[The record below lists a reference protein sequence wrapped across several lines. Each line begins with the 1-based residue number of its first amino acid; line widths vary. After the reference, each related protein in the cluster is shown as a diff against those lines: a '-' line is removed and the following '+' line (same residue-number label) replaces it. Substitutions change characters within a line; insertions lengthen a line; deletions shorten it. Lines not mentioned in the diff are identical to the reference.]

1 MYVVPLAYTIMLSR
15 YGAHTKQVEQT
26 NTVITY
32 YYAVSV
38 PSRSNGISRTVLA
51 ANRINI
57 IVWTSAY
64 GCISRAVGRF
74 QYLVVRTFK
83 GLRLSYRGD
92 RVVL

>member
-1 MYVVPLAYTIMLSR
+1 MLSR

-26 NTVITY
+26 NSVITY
-32 YYAVSV
+32 YCAVSV
-38 PSRSNGISRTVLA
+38 PSRSNRISRTVLA
-51 ANRINI
+51 ANRINR

-74 QYLVVRTFK
+74 QYLVVHTFK

>member
-1 MYVVPLAYTIMLSR
+1 MYVVPSAYTIMLSR

-26 NTVITY
+26 NSVITY
-32 YYAVSV
+32 YCAVSV
-38 PSRSNGISRTVLA
+38 PSRSNRISRTVLA
-51 ANRINI
+51 ANRIKR

-74 QYLVVRTFK
+74 QYLDVRTFK